1 MASAADAC
9 ARSLDDLTLIDPITC
24 LDDLRLVAEHG
35 HPVLHDVTLPD
46 WTQLLTGTQLSAV
59 QGESGADRM
68 GRYTTHTLALDRLR
82 ALELVH
88 LATTVLALAFASPDS
103 RDRLD
108 ALFPDD
114 TDHAPG
120 ASAGD
125 DAAGAGAGE
134 EAGVA
139 GPLDSSYDADPS
151 SFCNHAEYVLTTG
164 DEAAIAAR
172 TNART
177 GLTRKHIGHALTAY
191 IGMPLLLRA
200 VLEGRAR
207 FNRWEGLIRKFA
219 WLPLGHLRALDV
231 FLTTLDERISLHQFM
246 RKASQFIAELDVKPI
261 LAARANRGRRAWVE
275 DLPGGQSILC
285 AKGPTALVHAHF
297 NEAQAL
303 SRALVKNQVKL
314 LDITHAQAAPVE
326 SADTAAS
333 GEGEIE
339 GAATGTDTGAGSAAT
354 TRATPAGGDAST
366 ESVELP
372 PVTHLSVDDE
382 RMIQQ
387 LTFDTLIKA
396 RPRTHTVLEAAS
408 GAEAGTDDATNGTA
422 ANVDAAGGG
431 TDAAR
436 AKAGTDNA
444 AGAATVEGAAA
455 AGDGVEAGGR
465 YRVEVSL
472 PDDASI
478 LRKHATVVVTV
489 PMTTLMG
496 LDDRPGMIAD
506 TPVPAD
512 MARTIASTSTV
523 WYRMLTDPSTGRVLD
538 HVAHRYEP
546 DRATRIAVA
555 SKWQTC
561 TAPGCAR
568 PARHC
573 DLDHGVPFDH
583 NNPERGGRT
592 EPANL
597 HPLCRRHHQA
607 KTAGRLRMRRITA
620 DEIEWVLPLGTTSTT
635 LAPAVDDGGILTDAC
650 HPEDTPARTQAR
662 DTLHAHLSGR
672 DDSHVSDDSPVSGD
686 SDATGAQPDQPPGES
701 AQVLSPEDAYA
712 QVWADYLAEEKLWDE
727 HVEQVRARQ
736 HTVLKDA
743 RDRFQAWKDSQLAS
757 LENRISRE
765 NEART
770 REWRNIDRERDRNKR
785 DWRLLAASRA
795 ALSEHMQA
803 CNLTTPTHKPT
814 PLSMDAP
821 ETSTLLWKTTIVP
834 TLVETFRMDKPTPGH
849 PGQGPTMSVHTPL
862 ISTGIR
868 VAVPQ
873 PSHVEAAFA
882 GMRDTDWTDHQTMTI
897 ADTPSTT
904 DNMSATDCSSTN
916 DNPSTTST
924 PSTTDKPSPTGSPEG
939 TSTGDGRYD
948 DDPPPF

>member
-1 MASAADAC
+1 MTTTTNHTASAADTC
-9 ARSLDDLTLIDPITC
+9 ARSLDDLVAIDPITC
-24 LDDLRLVAEHG
+24 LEDLRRVTEHG

-46 WTQLLTGTQLSAV
+46 WTQLLHGTQLTAV

-88 LATTVLALAFASPDS
+88 LATTVLALAFTSPDS

-114 TDHAPG
+114 ADNTAG
-120 ASAGD
+120 ASAS
-125 DAAGAGAGE
+125 E
-134 EAGVA
+134 EAGA
-139 GPLDSSYDADPS
+139 TGPLDSSYDADPA
-151 SFCNHAEYVLTTG
+151 SFCSHAEYILTTS
-164 DEAAIAAR
+164 DETAIAAR

-200 VLEGRAR
+200 VVEGRLR
-207 FNRWEGLIRKFA
+207 FNRWESLIRKFA

-231 FLTTLDERISLHQFM
+231 FVTTLDERISLHQFM

-314 LDITHAQAAPVE
+314 LDITHTQAAPVE
-326 SADTAAS
+326 YADTADGGGATA
-333 GEGEIE
+333 GVDETN
-339 GAATGTDTGAGSAAT
+339 GAATGTNTGSAAT
-354 TRATPAGGDAST
+354 ATGGDAT
-366 ESVELP
+366 PESVELP
-372 PVTHLSVDDE
+372 PLTHLSVDDE

-396 RPRTHTVLEAAS
+396 RPRTHTILQSATSNDGDTTNEGSVVD
-408 GAEAGTDDATNGTA
+408 GAGTGSADGGASDDT
-422 ANVDAAGGG
+422 
-431 TDAAR
+431 
-436 AKAGTDNA
+436 
-444 AGAATVEGAAA
+444 ATV
-455 AGDGVEAGGR
+455 GGR

-496 LDDRPGMIAD
+496 LDNRPGMIAD

-583 NNPERGGRT
+583 DNPEQGGRT

-607 KTAGRLRMRRITA
+607 KTAGWLRMRRITA
-620 DEIEWVLPLGTTSTT
+620 DEIEWILPLGTTSTT
-635 LAPAVDDGGILTDAC
+635 IAPTVDDGGILTAAC
-650 HPEDTPARTQAR
+650 HPEDTPARAQAR
-662 DTLHAHLSGR
+662 DTLLTHLSGQDSSDVS
-672 DDSHVSDDSPVSGD
+672 DDSHVSGDSHVSDGSRVSGD
-686 SDATGAQPDQPPGES
+686 SDASAASD

-712 QVWADYLAEEKLWDE
+712 QVWAEYLAEEKRWDE
-727 HVEQVRARQ
+727 HVEQVRTRQ
-736 HTVLKDA
+736 RTALADE
-743 RDRFQAWKDSQLAS
+743 RNRFQAWKDSQLAS
-757 LENRISRE
+757 LENRITRE

-770 REWRNIDRERDRNKR
+770 RAWRNIDRERDRNKR

-814 PLSMDAP
+814 PLSMSAP

-834 TLVETFRMDKPTPGH
+834 TLVETFHMDKPTPGH

-862 ISTGIR
+862 VSTGIR
-868 VAVPQ
+868 VAIPQ

-882 GMRDTDWTDHQTMTI
+882 GMRDTDWTDHQTTTTT
-897 ADTPSTT
+897 DTSSTT
-904 DNMSATDCSSTN
+904 DNPSA
-916 DNPSTTST
+916 TST
-924 PSTTDKPSPTGSPEG
+924 PSTTETSSTTDSSEG
-939 TSTGDGRYD
+939 TSTGDGTYD

>member
-1 MASAADAC
+1 
-9 ARSLDDLTLIDPITC
+9 
-24 LDDLRLVAEHG
+24 
-35 HPVLHDVTLPD
+35 
-46 WTQLLTGTQLSAV
+46 
-59 QGESGADRM
+59 
-68 GRYTTHTLALDRLR
+68 
-82 ALELVH
+82 
-88 LATTVLALAFASPDS
+88 
-103 RDRLD
+103 
-108 ALFPDD
+108 
-114 TDHAPG
+114 
-120 ASAGD
+120 
-125 DAAGAGAGE
+125 
-134 EAGVA
+134 
-139 GPLDSSYDADPS
+139 
-151 SFCNHAEYVLTTG
+151 
-164 DEAAIAAR
+164 
-172 TNART
+172 
-177 GLTRKHIGHALTAY
+177 
-191 IGMPLLLRA
+191 
-200 VLEGRAR
+200 
-207 FNRWEGLIRKFA
+207 
-219 WLPLGHLRALDV
+219 
-231 FLTTLDERISLHQFM
+231 
-246 RKASQFIAELDVKPI
+246 
-261 LAARANRGRRAWVE
+261 
-275 DLPGGQSILC
+275 
-285 AKGPTALVHAHF
+285 
-297 NEAQAL
+297 
-303 SRALVKNQVKL
+303 
-314 LDITHAQAAPVE
+314 
-326 SADTAAS
+326 
-333 GEGEIE
+333 
-339 GAATGTDTGAGSAAT
+339 
-354 TRATPAGGDAST
+354 
-366 ESVELP
+366 LP

-573 DLDHGVPFDH
+573 DLDHGVPFNH
-583 NNPERGGRT
+583 HNPELGGRT
-592 EPANL
+592 EPSNL

-607 KTAGRLRMRRITA
+607 KTAGHLRMRRITA

-635 LAPAVDDGGILTDAC
+635 LAPTVDDGGILTDAC
-650 HPEDTPARTQAR
+650 HPADTPARTHAR
-662 DTLHAHLSGR
+662 ETIQHWTGGANTAATAT
-672 DDSHVSDDSPVSGD
+672 
-686 SDATGAQPDQPPGES
+686 DASATETAAADAASAGEVPR
-701 AQVLSPEDAYA
+701 VLSPEEAHA
-712 QVWADYLAEEKLWDE
+712 RVWAEYLAEEKRWDE

-757 LENRISRE
+757 LENRITRE

-834 TLVETFRMDKPTPGH
+834 TLVETFRMHKPTPGH

-882 GMRDTDWTDHQTMTI
+882 GMRDTIQSDRQTMTTTDTPS
-897 ADTPSTT
+897 ATENPSATGTPSTT
-904 DNMSATDCSSTN
+904 D
-916 DNPSTTST
+916 T
-924 PSTTDKPSPTGSPEG
+924 PSKGDSPGG
-939 TSTGDGRYD
+939 TSTGDGTYD

>member
-1 MASAADAC
+1 MTTTTAKDTTASAADAC

-24 LDDLRLVAEHG
+24 LDDLRRVAEHG

-114 TDHAPG
+114 TDNAAG

-134 EAGVA
+134 ETGAS
-139 GPLDSSYDADPS
+139 GPLDSSYDVDPS

-326 SADTAAS
+326 SEDVAHDGPAAAGTADTASDAD
-333 GEGEIE
+333 
-339 GAATGTDTGAGSAAT
+339 AT
-354 TRATPAGGDAST
+354 T

-396 RPRTHTVLEAAS
+396 RPRTHTILESATSTDGDTTTEGSDVDGATGDGTSAA
-408 GAEAGTDDATNGTA
+408 AD
-422 ANVDAAGGG
+422 GG
-431 TDAAR
+431 T
-436 AKAGTDNA
+436 
-444 AGAATVEGAAA
+444 GAAA
-455 AGDGVEAGGR
+455 AEGASADTAGGADGDDTDATVGGR

-834 TLVETFRMDKPTPGH
+834 TLVETFRMHKPTPGH

-882 GMRDTDWTDHQTMTI
+882 GMRDTIQSDRQTMTTTDTPS
-897 ADTPSTT
+897 ATENPSATGTPSTT
-904 DNMSATDCSSTN
+904 D
-916 DNPSTTST
+916 T
-924 PSTTDKPSPTGSPEG
+924 PSKGDSPGG
-939 TSTGDGRYD
+939 TSTGDGTYD